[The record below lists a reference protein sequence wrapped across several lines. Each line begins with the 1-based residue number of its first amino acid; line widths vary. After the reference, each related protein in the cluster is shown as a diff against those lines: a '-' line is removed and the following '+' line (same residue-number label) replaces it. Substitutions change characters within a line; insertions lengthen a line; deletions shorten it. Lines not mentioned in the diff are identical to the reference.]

1 MFQKSP
7 LVALAGFEDGTS
19 ELCTGDVLVF
29 WFCFS
34 FYVIVVRD
42 LSYSS
47 NIPHLWAVPVD
58 R

>member
-1 MFQKSP
+1 MQESP
-7 LVALAGFEDGTS
+7 LVALAGFEDGTR
-19 ELCTGDVLVF
+19 ELRTGDVFVF
-29 WFCFS
+29 WFWGF
-34 FYVIVVRD
+34 FFNVIVVRD